1 MGCAALAAAAQ
12 TPAPQLSVTVIV
24 TNAIA
29 RPPPPVKAVRVSL
42 SHLESSVQI
51 TEAQQVTNSQ
61 GRALLVVSGD
71 VA

>member
-1 MGCAALAAAAQ
+1 
-12 TPAPQLSVTVIV
+12 VTVIV